1 IIVILAVPKGLAL
14 NNSRHVPLT
23 VKFKIPENDTLK
35 QAVIFGADYKG
46 YSIEKTTLS
55 REGYLEFPVPKHGV
69 ATMIVLTNDFN
80 HLRSMKKWAKFTD
93 PQLAVH

>member
-1 IIVILAVPKGLAL
+1 SL
-14 NNSRHVPLT
+14 S
-23 VKFKIPENDTLK
+23 VKFKVPENAALK

-46 YSIEKTTLS
+46 YSIVKPILAEN
-55 REGYLEFPVPKHGV
+55 GYLEFTIPKHGV

-93 PQLAVH
+93 TQLAVR